1 MSKQTINIAL
11 DIETLSTRPTAAIIE
26 IAAQSFSFAGNQP
39 IDREGPLYLLVN
51 ASTCAMYGFHF
62 DMETVNWW
70 ASQPDEVKIFNK
82 NCTSASE
89 SIKSVLLSLKYYI
102 DDLKRKYPDS
112 ELLVWCQ
119 GTDFDI
125 PILRNAYQVV
135 FGTDVP
141 WPHDCVRDARTFV
154 HSVYGLHGKDDG
166 NPYDLIPKNPDWQPH
181 NPLSDC
187 EQLIWN
193 VRHAIMDFAG

>member
-1 MSKQTINIAL
+1 MSKQTINVAL
-11 DIETLSTRPTAAIIE
+11 DIETLSMRPTAAIIE
-26 IAAQSFSFAGNQP
+26 IAAQSFSFSGNQP
-39 IDREGPLYLLVN
+39 IDNEVLLHLLVN

-70 ASQPDEVKIFNK
+70 ASQPDDVKCYN
-82 NCTSASE
+82 NDLTSASY
-89 SIKSVLLSLKYYI
+89 SIKGALLSLKYFI

-125 PILRNAYQVV
+125 PILRNAYKVV
-135 FGTDVP
+135 LGTDAP
-141 WPHDCVRDARTFV
+141 WPHDCVRDARTFI
-154 HSVYGLHGKDDG
+154 HSVYGLCNKGND

-187 EQLIWN
+187 KQLIWN
-193 VRHAIMDFAG
+193 VRHVIMDFAG